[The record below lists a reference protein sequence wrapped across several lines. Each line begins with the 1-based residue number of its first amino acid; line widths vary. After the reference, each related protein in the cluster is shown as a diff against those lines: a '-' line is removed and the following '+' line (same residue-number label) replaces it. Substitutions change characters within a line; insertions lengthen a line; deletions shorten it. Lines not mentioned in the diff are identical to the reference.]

1 MVQGKDDPL
10 EVFIDLLPDHR
21 CYHDQLAA
29 DLDNILSSKLQ
40 GLPSKQLTPTSHST
54 DSNTT
59 FAVLGKQV
67 KRLVNQSMT
76 TLTQWSKVLNA
87 PDTSDVV
94 PRQHTSSSQTSL
106 TKLTPTP
113 SADAK
118 ASTAGSGDRAVSDT
132 LVKRMDVLGAPNK
145 DGIAVSQQSTTTSTQ
160 RSRTGTGINTRARRA
175 ANLKPQSPKSGWSLS
190 AVALGTADSGDSP
203 NAVYNTDQPTFSHV
217 AMLVDIS
224 FLGVCALERMESK
237 ITTGL
242 FEIQKARSNLITKI
256 IALGM
261 KKRAL
266 LELGILREQLIA
278 GAMAVWNE
286 PGLATRS
293 SQTPSIPNSE
303 LYTES
308 TSSSAD
314 SLRKTYQ
321 DLFSFPFP
329 NSIVSSLKTHHSVQ
343 TPASSSSSNLNIIQT
358 FVLLVQALHNNAVR
372 CWMDVRNGSLAHLLY
387 PMMTRND
394 SPYDWC
400 VCIAK
405 SQPKLAQGSLDALF
419 RLLFI
424 SAGKAVESNPTREG
438 HRQAFLLRMLG
449 MRYHAA
455 TKHLT
460 GSKDG
465 SVWDRIV
472 RCGAEYEKSTR
483 DGQTQTDIAVLVTA
497 YKEVFEAVREL
508 SPIDCSSLHYQTWY
522 KHFTHFALKVNKSS
536 IHTFIQSIDFRN
548 QDTAMIDAMPAEGS
562 KSPVQRSSHPTT
574 SIMDCKS
581 STHDMPPITIQ
592 STALPSPG
600 ASITSVDAVCDQ
612 LSDAVNALRIFQDFL
627 PVWQKESLP
636 AKDLELSLSST
647 RSSLLPLWNSLSA
660 LPTKALTVATLQN
673 IARIF
678 RSMDTLR
685 KIGAKVLDRR
695 EQDESKWKLKHV
707 HGSSSDATTTLIKSN
722 QQLLV
727 LGSIQ
732 TIIPLLSDMTEILWT
747 SAHSCYQEWY
757 DSDRSNRPDPLKL
770 SCARVD
776 AILFLSRLSSLNLIL
791 PIGQPLPKP
800 ITTYLESALRIA
812 GRMGDQE
819 SLPWI
824 SNAFYN
830 YGGSLFKAGHQREA
844 IQPLELA
851 IQSYRC
857 FLGDNLVDSAKPE
870 DFALAIRG
878 TTPNPKETDPVTEGR
893 LILASRYEV
902 LGVCFQSLHQLEKAL
917 DSFNAGLYILP
928 LEAFRQ
934 IDNIAIADTKTS
946 QLPAAKLLNRRART
960 LLMMKQPHFESVLI
974 SAPEFRVRLTRQ
986 GLEPSLGG
994 IVQEYEAGLLSVMG
1008 VKANQLRLRNLEQIE
1023 IFRLVLSETYPGGKL
1038 LVHPIRRA
1046 RVLVRLAVLYHD
1058 QTDLALQGEAQPLV
1072 EEAIEILKERNLG
1085 RDGGLEAV
1093 RNHHLAMAYTW
1104 QGVLDRTRNVSG
1116 SLQKS
1121 KPFQIALQL
1130 WEVILSGVDCF
1141 VSWEESMLSME
1152 TIARNETE
1160 KVRMQI
1166 PDPEQLYRH
1175 LNMLADCLGMTDYR
1189 VLQVQVYRLMLRL
1202 CNGILPMSEET
1213 CADSVRTYS
1222 RMGQAYLALGYS
1234 GKAKTALDHGRAI
1247 LEEMSRRSDGLTMQC
1262 EVYPIWL
1269 LAHSLYLTSVGH
1281 KSQGIVAFNQAK
1293 QFSQMYMDQAPYKS
1307 TGTSHHALGI
1317 GAISKSVEVKVQRA
1331 MVVVEASLARSQ
1343 LLFFEGNL
1351 PESITDAMRALRQ
1364 LNRIISTLAA
1374 AVEASQHDSTVIC
1387 KRPMDNPFLVQKES
1401 TDRDNPTSNTTTESS
1416 QRRQGIELLATQ
1428 RYQWSVFRLLS
1439 EVYQQL
1445 SRLHLAQGS
1454 LQETEYFVK
1463 EGQHIARLS
1472 KAAKSLNRFLL
1483 DQAHVGLL
1491 KHEWEES
1498 QQILHDL
1505 AMEDD
1510 GNIAAGAM
1518 EIQDARIHLLNGDL
1532 YFATERFD
1540 RSLRAYYRTDEIL
1553 THLMDKSV
1561 ISGLEQLVIR
1571 EPQTPREK
1579 RLVNLYQR
1587 RGSSYQ
1593 PSQME
1598 PSLMSSTRGSPGLE
1612 KLDCVFLSEIK
1623 ATMGY
1628 RTSLIFFN
1636 CMGDRAQAKEL
1647 VEKSRAE
1654 DPMTLTFAEY
1664 HLTKAKMLMLE
1675 LEEAMS
1681 KHLMYAMI
1689 PEAALSI
1696 GLFQKTRAQDSVS
1709 SSIPFI
1715 QAIGQNDSEPLSL
1728 SDTYH
1733 TTPSSSPSV
1742 RVTRISRRR
1751 RSQLALQQPLV
1762 ESSLGYRSGITGKVA
1777 KPSSTQ
1783 QYMEILADARKHLVG
1798 AFQSSFHTYPPHVV
1812 SDICARLTYLSILE
1826 SCFHV
1831 EILKG
1836 DTADIFSAEARS
1848 ERQTGLWRMASR
1860 AACSLEMAKAVT
1872 QRREMHGLIK
1882 QKLHPTLPQEDQAW
1896 PKHIVSKDDKQS
1908 ISPMRSQL
1916 PNGQDMP
1923 LHRHKT
1929 VTLAGLE
1936 KPRPLQLFAPPDT
1949 GRDARDFG
1957 AGDVELKNAT
1967 MSRQIHQSR
1976 SEQQE
1981 YLHRELSLYPS
1992 STLGNDRS
2000 FLEKLERI
2008 YEQDIKLMSGLDDGA
2023 VAFQRD
2029 FVDILP
2035 TSWTVVS
2042 LTMDVERGVLFVN
2055 RLRAN
2060 TMPLVVRLPLNRAQL
2075 REGDGEVGLRTATM
2089 GDGEGRGE
2097 SLSYAGAV
2105 EELQDIMRES
2115 QDTLAIASSA
2125 ISGHVP
2131 AAGLSGA
2138 TASPST
2144 THRHPIELTKEAKTE
2159 WWSRRQHLND
2169 RLRILLST
2177 MEDQWLCGLK
2187 GLIQSHN
2194 TPSSEENLLGFKRN
2208 LEWIMSQ
2215 AGNSLPATPARN
2227 ARMGARGR
2235 GNSRRG
2241 SVVHIEISVDLCRV
2255 ILNLGDQ
2262 PTSSELRDLI
2272 YFLLDAY
2279 LFKNVA
2285 TPQAVATSASG
2296 SPCST
2301 ASPFIEYTEE
2311 QFNRIDSQIREA
2323 LRCYWETEVAADN
2336 NGYDEGAHVILV
2348 LDKHLQMFP
2357 WESCPVLRDEAVSRV
2372 PSIWFL
2378 RDRIL
2383 QQRHLYTQECHQEDE
2398 TPREAEPKKSDRS
2411 IEQDDWKDLE
2421 VDGRKTFYLLN
2432 PGKDL
2437 KNTEEEFKGYVQAQ
2451 PGWDGII
2458 GRAPLDMECIQGLS
2472 KNDLYIYFGHSGGEQ
2487 YIKPTQIRK
2496 LGHCAVSILL
2506 GCSSGLLRGSG
2517 EFDPTGNAMNYMLA
2531 GCPTVVANLWDVT
2544 DRDLDRFS
2552 KALFTLWGL
2561 DDMTDYREEGTL
2573 TNQSRV
2579 AEWSASR
2586 MEIALK
2592 FHMAVDMVLV
2602 HTGADF

>member
-1 MVQGKDDPL
+1 MAQGRDDPL
-10 EVFIDLLPDHR
+10 EVFIDMLPDYRH
-21 CYHDQLAA
+21 YHDQLAA
-29 DLDNILSSKLQ
+29 DLDSILSSKQQELTF
-40 GLPSKQLTPTSHST
+40 KQLASAAHST
-54 DSNTT
+54 NNKNSDTA

-87 PDTSDVV
+87 PDTTDVV
-94 PRQHTSSSQTSL
+94 PRQRTPNPHTGITRP
-106 TKLTPTP
+106 TPTP
-113 SADAK
+113 TTDAK
-118 ASTAGSGDRAVSDT
+118 ASFAGSGGRVLNHT
-132 LVKRMDVLGAPNK
+132 LVKRMDASEVTNK
-145 DGIAVSQQSTTTSTQ
+145 DRVAASQPSTTGSIQ
-160 RSRTGTGINTRARRA
+160 RSGTGTEINTKARRTA
-175 ANLKPQSPKSGWSLS
+175 TLKPQSSRSSRSPST
-190 AVALGTADSGDSP
+190 VALETTGSEDSLNS
-203 NAVYNTDQPTFSHV
+203 VYNTDQPTFSHI

-224 FLGVCALERMESK
+224 FLSVRALECMESR

-266 LELGILREQLIA
+266 QELKILREQLIA

-286 PGLATRS
+286 PELASRS
-293 SQTPSIPNSE
+293 SRAPSAPNSQ
-303 LYTES
+303 LYPES

-329 NSIVSSLKTHHSVQ
+329 FKIVGNPETCHSVQ
-343 TPASSSSSNLNIIQT
+343 APASSSSSSVNSIQT

-372 CWMDVRNGSLAHLLY
+372 CWMDVRNGSLAHMLY

-400 VCIAK
+400 VCIAR

-455 TKHLT
+455 TKYLT

-483 DGQTQTDIAVLVTA
+483 DAQSQADIAVLVTA
-497 YKEVFEAVREL
+497 YKDIFEVVQEL
-508 SPIDCSSLHYQTWY
+508 SPIDYSSPHYQNWY
-522 KHFTHFALKVNKSS
+522 KHFAHFALKVNNPS
-536 IHTFIQSIDFRN
+536 IHTFIQSIDCRI
-548 QDTAMIDAMPAEGS
+548 QDTIMTDAMPSLSPES
-562 KSPVQRSSHPTT
+562 PKSPAQHTPHQTIYVKDCEPSAQDTSS
-574 SIMDCKS
+574 IA
-581 STHDMPPITIQ
+581 IQ
-592 STALPSPG
+592 STILPNPG
-600 ASITSVDAVCDQ
+600 TNNMSVDTVCGQ
-612 LSDAVNALRIFQDFL
+612 LDDAVNALRKFQEFL
-627 PVWQKESLP
+627 PVWQKEPLP
-636 AKDLELSLSST
+636 A
-647 RSSLLPLWNSLSA
+647 
-660 LPTKALTVATLQN
+660 
-673 IARIF
+673 
-678 RSMDTLR
+678 LR
-685 KIGAKVLDRR
+685 
-695 EQDESKWKLKHV
+695 
-707 HGSSSDATTTLIKSN
+707 T
-722 QQLLV
+722 
-727 LGSIQ
+727 
-732 TIIPLLSDMTEILWT
+732 
-747 SAHSCYQEWY
+747 
-757 DSDRSNRPDPLKL
+757 
-770 SCARVD
+770 
-776 AILFLSRLSSLNLIL
+776 
-791 PIGQPLPKP
+791 
-800 ITTYLESALRIA
+800 A
-812 GRMGDQE
+812 GRMDDRE

-844 IQPLELA
+844 TRPLELA
-851 IQSYRC
+851 IQSYRY
-857 FLGDNLVDSAKPE
+857 FLGDSLVDSTE
-870 DFALAIRG
+870 DFALATRG
-878 TTPNPKETDPVTEGR
+878 TIPNLEKTDSVTEGR

-902 LGVCFQSLHQLEKAL
+902 LGVCFQSLHQLDKAL
-917 DSFNAGLYILP
+917 DSFNAGLKILP
-928 LEAFRQ
+928 LVAFRQ
-934 IDNIAIADTKTS
+934 IDNVALAETKTS

-960 LLMMKQPHFESVLI
+960 LLMMKQPHFESVLR
-974 SAPEFRVRLTRQ
+974 SAPEFRARLTRQ
-986 GLEPSLGG
+986 GQEASLEG
-994 IVQEYEAGLLSVMG
+994 IIQEYEAGLLSVMG

-1023 IFRLVLSETYPGGKL
+1023 ILRHLTTETYPGGQL
-1038 LVHPIRRA
+1038 LVHPVRRA
-1046 RVLVRLAVLYHD
+1046 RALVRLAVLYHG
-1058 QTDLALQGEAQPLV
+1058 QSDLALQGEAQPLV
-1072 EEAIEILKERNLG
+1072 EEAIEILKERDLG

-1104 QGVLDRTRNVSG
+1104 QGVLERNRDVSG
-1116 SLQKS
+1116 SSQKS

-1141 VSWEESMLSME
+1141 VSSDRSSLSTE
-1152 TIARNETE
+1152 TIVRNEAE
-1160 KVRMQI
+1160 KARMQI
-1166 PDPEQLYRH
+1166 PDPEQLYGH
-1175 LNMLADCLGMTDYR
+1175 LHMLADCLGMIDYR
-1189 VLQVQVYRLMLRL
+1189 VLQVQIYRLMLRL
-1202 CNGILPMSEET
+1202 CNGILPTSEEI
-1213 CADSVRTYS
+1213 CADSVRIYS

-1234 GKAKTALDHGRAI
+1234 GKARTALDHGKAI
-1247 LEEMSRRSDGLTMQC
+1247 LGEMSRRSDGLTMQY

-1281 KSQGIVAFNQAK
+1281 KSQGVAAYNQAK
-1293 QFSQMYMDQAPYKS
+1293 QYSQMYMDQASYNS
-1307 TGTSHHALGI
+1307 VGTSHHALGI
-1317 GAISKSVEVKVQRA
+1317 GAISKSVEFKVQRA

-1374 AVEASQHDSTVIC
+1374 AIEASQQDSTEIC
-1387 KRPMDNPFLVQKES
+1387 QRPMDNPFLIQKEP
-1401 TDRDNPTSNTTTESS
+1401 TDRDNPTSKPTTESS

-1428 RYQWSVFRLLS
+1428 RYQWSIFWLLS
-1439 EVYQQL
+1439 EVYHQL
-1445 SRLHLAQGS
+1445 SRLHLVQGS

-1472 KAAKSLNRFLL
+1472 KAAKSLDRFLL

-1498 QQILHDL
+1498 QQILRDL
-1505 AMEDD
+1505 AMDDDD
-1510 GNIAAGAM
+1510 GNVAVGAL
-1518 EIQDARIHLLNGDL
+1518 EIQDARIQLLNGDL

-1579 RLVNLYQR
+1579 RLVTLYQR

-1593 PSQME
+1593 PLQME
-1598 PSLMSSTRGSPGLE
+1598 SSLMNSDRGSPGFE

-1628 RTSLIFFN
+1628 RTSLIFN
-1636 CMGDRAQAKEL
+1636 RMGERAQAREL

-1654 DPMTLTFAEY
+1654 DPMALTSAEY

-1696 GLFQKTRAQDSVS
+1696 GLFQKTRTQDAVS
-1709 SSIPFI
+1709 LSIPFT
-1715 QAIGQNDSEPLSL
+1715 QAIGQNDRESLSS

-1733 TTPSSSPSV
+1733 TSPSSSPSV

-1751 RSQLALQQPLV
+1751 RSQLPLQQPLV
-1762 ESSLGYRSGITGKVA
+1762 ESFPGSRPGKIGPPQA
-1777 KPSSTQ
+1777 SKPSSTQ
-1783 QYMEILADARKHLVG
+1783 QYLEILIDARIHLVG

-1812 SDICARLTYLSILE
+1812 SDICARLTYLSVLE
-1826 SCFHV
+1826 SCFYV
-1831 EILKG
+1831 EILKY
-1836 DTADIFSAEARS
+1836 DTADIFPAEARS
-1848 ERQTGLWRMASR
+1848 NRQTGLWRMASR

-1896 PKHIVSKDDKQS
+1896 PRDIVSKDDKHLL
-1908 ISPMRSQL
+1908 SPKPIEPLL
-1916 PNGQDMP
+1916 PSRQDVP
-1923 LHRHKT
+1923 HHKHKT
-1929 VTLAGLE
+1929 VTLVGLE
-1936 KPRPLQLFAPPDT
+1936 KPRPLQLFAPPNT
-1949 GRDARDFG
+1949 GRDVGDPE
-1957 AGDVELKNAT
+1957 AGGMELKDAT
-1967 MSRQIHQSR
+1967 MSRQMHQSR
-1976 SEQQE
+1976 SAQQE
-1981 YLHRELSLYPS
+1981 YLNRELSLYPS
-1992 STLGNDRS
+1992 STLGNDRL
-2000 FLEKLERI
+2000 FLEKLDRI
-2008 YEQDIKLMSGLDDGA
+2008 YEQDFKLMSGTDDGA

-2029 FVDILP
+2029 FIDILP
-2035 TSWTVVS
+2035 KSWTVVS
-2042 LTMDVERGVLFVN
+2042 LTMDVERGVLYVN

-2075 REGDGEVGLRTATM
+2075 REGDGEVGLDMAHM
-2089 GDGEGRGE
+2089 GYDGEGGVVEDAGRVE
-2097 SLSYAGAV
+2097 PLSYAGAV
-2105 EELQDIMRES
+2105 EELQDIMKES

-2131 AAGLSGA
+2131 ATGLSGA
-2138 TASPST
+2138 TPTPST
-2144 THRHPIELTKEAKTE
+2144 SHCQPVELTKEAKTE
-2159 WWSRRQHLND
+2159 WWNRRQNLND

-2208 LEWIMSQ
+2208 LERIMSQ
-2215 AGNSLPATPARN
+2215 AGNSLPATPARY
-2227 ARMGARGR
+2227 ARTGGRGR
-2235 GNSRRG
+2235 GDSRHG
-2241 SVVHIEISVDLCRV
+2241 GVVQIEISVDLCRV

-2279 LFKNVA
+2279 LFRNVE
-2285 TPQAVATSASG
+2285 TPQATGTSSSG
-2296 SPCST
+2296 SPWST

-2311 QFNRIDSQIREA
+2311 QFNRIASQIREA
-2323 LRCYWETEVAADN
+2323 LRCYWEAEVAADN

-2348 LDKHLQMFP
+2348 PDKHLQMFP

-2383 QQRHLYTQECHQEDE
+2383 QQRYLYAQECCQDDE
-2398 TPREAEPKKSDRS
+2398 VPRKTEPEESEHS
-2411 IEQDDWKDLE
+2411 IVQDDWNDLE
-2421 VDGRKTFYLLN
+2421 VDGQKTFYLLN

-2451 PGWDGII
+2451 PGWNGII

-2517 EFDPTGNAMNYMLA
+2517 EFDPTGNVMNYMLA
-2531 GCPTVVANLWDVT
+2531 GCPTIVANLWDVT

-2561 DDMTDYREEGTL
+2561 DDISDHRAEGAL
-2573 TNQSRV
+2573 TNQSGV
-2579 AEWSASR
+2579 TEW
-2586 MEIALK
+2586 
-2592 FHMAVDMVLV
+2592 
-2602 HTGADF
+2602 TGS